1 MIYKGITCKNMLRLI
16 VFFST
21 LLAEIPISDKL
32 MTVVSAEKPLI
43 LSLLN
48 VKFNILYYYGGID
61 AWNR

>member
-1 MIYKGITCKNMLRLI
+1 MFHKSINRKNMLRLF

-48 VKFNILYYYGGID
+48 VKFNLLYFYGGID